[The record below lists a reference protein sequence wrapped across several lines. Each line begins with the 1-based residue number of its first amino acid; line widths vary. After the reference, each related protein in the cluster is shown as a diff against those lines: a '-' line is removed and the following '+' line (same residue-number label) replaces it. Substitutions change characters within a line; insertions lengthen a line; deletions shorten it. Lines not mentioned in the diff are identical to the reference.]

1 MRNYG
6 ESILMMLGVKL
17 WLLQCSVHGSVEEG
31 VEFLTVFVDMNEV
44 ALIC

>member
-6 ESILMMLGVKL
+6 ESILTMLGVKL
-17 WLLQCSVHGSVEEG
+17 WLLQCSVHGSVKEG
-31 VEFLTVFVDMNEV
+31 VELWTVLVDMNEV